1 MSQTS
6 TAIPSNLLD
15 PRVESLPPPPPPER
29 DFSGRLDGV
38 IVLVSAG
45 DVYLAKACCASIRQA
60 MGEIPIT
67 LLVDGLEVNTA
78 EITRLSNV
86 KTMVAQEIAGSE
98 YERFLTGFWV
108 KLLVFWAS
116 PYERFL
122 YLDADTLVWGD
133 VRAYAEFD
141 KYDFIAG
148 YDFKNPRVA
157 QKPEDCPFDQE
168 VIKKL
173 DPALDWRGQ
182 INANNGVFFARRG
195 VFSKENLMTMRKME
209 CWRNY
214 ENGMVNYLRW
224 HAAGE
229 GVPRASGHKMQ
240 LFPAN
245 STMPAED
252 RFLPRDCQRPAIIHW
267 ISKKPRLGRR
277 YRAAD
282 DYRKLFL
289 KMTGRTK
296 WLNARLFIEE
306 VAVWL
311 GRHKRSLFR
320 QKRRS
325 ELTFQSSGAGKM
337 ETQPTNR

>member
-1 MSQTS
+1 MSGTS
-6 TAIPSNLLD
+6 SVVSLNLLD
-15 PRVESLPPPPPPER
+15 PRVESLPPPPPAEQ
-29 DFSGRLDGV
+29 DFGSRLDGV
-38 IVLVSAG
+38 IVLVSAR

-60 MGEIPIT
+60 MGDIPIT
-67 LLVDGLEVNTA
+67 LLVDGREVNTA
-78 EITRLSNV
+78 ELSRLSNV
-86 KTMVAQEIAGSE
+86 KIMVAQEVAGE
-98 YERFLTGFWV
+98 DEPFLTSFWV

-133 VRAYAEFD
+133 VRVYAEFD

-148 YDFKNPRVA
+148 YHFKNPRVA
-157 QKPEDCPFDQE
+157 QKPEDCPFDRE

-173 DPALDWRGQ
+173 DPAFDWREK
-182 INANNGVFFARRG
+182 IDANNGVFFARRG
-195 VFSKENLMTMRKME
+195 VFTRENLLTLRKLE

-214 ENGMVNYLRW
+214 ENGLVNYLRW
-224 HAAGE
+224 HAAGA
-229 GVPRASGHKMQ
+229 GVPRTGGHKIQ
-240 LFPAN
+240 LYPAN
-245 STMPAED
+245 SSMADQD

-296 WLNARLFIEE
+296 GLNARLFTEDI
-306 VAVWL
+306 AVWL
-311 GRHKRSLFR
+311 GRNKRSLLR
-320 QKRRS
+320 QKARS
-325 ELTFQSSGAGKM
+325 ELGPQASVT
-337 ETQPTNR
+337 P